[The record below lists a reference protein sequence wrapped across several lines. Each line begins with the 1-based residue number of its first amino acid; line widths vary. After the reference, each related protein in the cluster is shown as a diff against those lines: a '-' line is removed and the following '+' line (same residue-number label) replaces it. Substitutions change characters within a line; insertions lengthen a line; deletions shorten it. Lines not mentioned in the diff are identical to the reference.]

1 MNMDPLRQ
9 FIDEAE
15 HHIVEAIR
23 RRYGT
28 DMTISLE
35 IPGERADF
43 SYPCFALAKKAGR
56 DPSQIA
62 SELAADYRGIDL
74 EFSAT
79 NGYLNVNVSGE
90 KLASL
95 TVSTILKAGREY
107 GRTAMT
113 EARINV
119 EHTSINPNGP
129 VHIGR
134 ARNAIIGDTLVRCM
148 RQCGYSITSEYYVDD
163 VGRQVVV
170 LLWGVKH
177 LVLEDTAES
186 KEDRRLVRY
195 YIAASDR
202 AKTDPA
208 CAGDIQELQLRL
220 DRGDTETVSAARQV
234 ADAVLSGI
242 KKTLASINVSIDRY
256 SYESDL
262 IVSGR
267 VREVIETMKR
277 LPVAVEEDGAWYI
290 PVGTKDGEDRFYF
303 TRKDGTS
310 LYTTRDVA
318 YHMDKFSRSDR
329 VIDVL
334 GEDQKLGVR
343 FLSDALNLIDSRMK
357 PEFLFYSFVSLPSG
371 RMSTRG
377 GNFVLLDDLV
387 EEGRKRA
394 KQEVLRRRS
403 DISDGEA
410 EKIAVAVGTGA
421 LRYNIARI
429 QPEKKVVFRWED
441 ALNFEGNS
449 APFIQYAHA
458 RACSI
463 LEKAGKWETG
473 ALSYDEDAEIALC
486 RQLAIFPSLLR
497 DISRSM
503 AVHRMSVYAQQLAS
517 LFNQFYRLVTVLKA
531 PGKKRESRL
540 ALVDAS
546 RIVLEIALNCLGIE
560 APRSM

>member
-1 MNMDPLRQ
+1 MNMDPLQEFIGEARQ
-9 FIDEAE
+9 
-15 HHIVEAIR
+15 HIEEQAR

-28 DMTISLE
+28 DIAVSLE

-43 SYPCFALAKKAGR
+43 SFPCFALAKRTGR
-56 DPSQIA
+56 DPSLIA
-62 SELAADYRGIDL
+62 SEIAADYTGSNL
-74 EFSAT
+74 EFGAT
-79 NGYLNVNVSGE
+79 GGYINVHVNGR

-95 TVSTILKAGREY
+95 TVETILREGRKY
-107 GRTAMT
+107 GMTAVS
-113 EARINV
+113 EERINV

-129 VHIGR
+129 VHVGR

-163 VGRQVVV
+163 VGKQVVV
-170 LLWGVKH
+170 LLWGVEH
-177 LVLEDTAES
+177 LTLEDSQER

-195 YIAASDR
+195 YIAANER
-202 AKTDPA
+202 AKNDPA
-208 CAGDIQELQLRL
+208 CAGEIQELQLRL
-220 DRGDTETVSAARQV
+220 DRGEKETVAAARRV

-242 KKTLASINVSIDRY
+242 RETLESINVSIDRY

-262 IVSGR
+262 IVSGK
-267 VREVIETMKR
+267 VRDVIETMKK
-277 LPVAVEEDGAWYI
+277 LPVAAEEDGAWYI
-290 PVGTKDGEDRFYF
+290 PVGTREGEDRFYF

-318 YHMDKFSRSDR
+318 YHIDKFSRSDR

-343 FLSDALNLIDSRMK
+343 FLSDALSLIDSRMK

-394 KQEVLRRRS
+394 MEEVLRRRS
-403 DISDGEA
+403 DISTEEA
-410 EKIAVAVGTGA
+410 ERIANAVGTGA

-463 LEKAGKWETG
+463 LEKAGKWEKG
-473 ALSYDEDAEIALC
+473 ALSYEEDAEIALC
-486 RQLAIFPSLLR
+486 RQLALFPSLLR
-497 DISRSM
+497 DISVSM
-503 AVHRMSVYAQQLAS
+503 AVHRMAVYAQQLAS

-531 PGKKRESRL
+531 PGEKRESRL

-546 RIVLEIALNCLGIE
+546 RTVLEIALNCLGIE
-560 APRSM
+560 APESM